1 MLQPAAQC
9 PKRMLRFDN
18 SNQNTSDEEQEEL
31 PYDGD
36 LGSNYKKNVISKIN
50 SGRKETVNASP
61 DASPVNASPAS
72 VLPVEQTS
80 NNQATSNTADTRKEN
95 VFITAKQSHFPPPRA
110 GPADIHQL
118 LLQHFPEE
126 DLLQTDRL
134 IQAETLPEV
143 SLIESMDDTGCS
155 LVSTDDSDSMGS
167 NQSNSSAS
175 HPKVLREKNSS
186 SEGNGDSKNDVTSY
200 TTDSTTLSLEGSGN
214 SSVVN
219 VSKQEKAKKD
229 QQIPKVPLMH
239 MRSFSDM
246 KYGQGQVHYPLPDF
260 SKISPKIKIPKV
272 PSGPGRPAP
281 QSVAAMHRTRSSPE
295 ILEVISRVL
304 EDSDQTS
311 ENTHVLSDAVR
322 TPPNPSHQLQVKN
335 ATIEIYIHQNCCY
348 RLIRLSLDRTQTHVK
363 TDHDTFYLLN
373 IRISYLSHAKL
384 SLEVMHND
392 GTTGDFGGSA
402 PTLVGRHLE
411 PLNPLSGT
419 SICLWHLILWQ
430 GSTLLHFL
438 CTLLTNGVR
447 WHHWIEKALIR

>member
-1 MLQPAAQC
+1 MGIQQEYSPNSQVHLIFIQHLTCHLLPCFSAEHADLSDATSSESSVNSQSDGLVEHKSHMLQPAAQC

-18 SNQNTSDEEQEEL
+18 SGQNTSDEEQEEL
-31 PYDGD
+31 PYDGG
-36 LGSNYKKNVISKIN
+36 LGSNYSKNVISKIS
-50 SGRKETVNASP
+50 SGRKETVNSSP
-61 DASPVNASPAS
+61 DSPDCFEPNTGNNATVTESL
-72 VLPVEQTS
+72 LPVEQTS
-80 NNQATSNTADTRKEN
+80 DNQATSKTADMRKEN
-95 VFITAKQSHFPPPRA
+95 VFITAKQSPFPPPRPC
-110 GPADIHQL
+110 PADIHQL
-118 LLQHFPEE
+118 LLRHFPQE

-155 LVSTDDSDSMGS
+155 LVSTHDSDSIDS

-175 HPKVLREKNSS
+175 DPKVLKEKNSG
-186 SEGNGDSKNDVTSY
+186 SEGNGDSKTDVTSY

-229 QQIPKVPLMH
+229 QQIPKVPLMR

-260 SKISPKIKIPKV
+260 SKISPKVKIPKV

-281 QSVAAMHRTRSSPE
+281 QRVAAMHRTRSSPE

-322 TPPNPSHQLQVKN
+322 TPPNPAHQLQVKN
-335 ATIEIYIHQNCCY
+335 AIIEIYIHQNWCY
-348 RLIRLSLDRTQTHVK
+348 RLS
-363 TDHDTFYLLN
+363 
-373 IRISYLSHAKL
+373 
-384 SLEVMHND
+384 
-392 GTTGDFGGSA
+392 
-402 PTLVGRHLE
+402 
-411 PLNPLSGT
+411 
-419 SICLWHLILWQ
+419 
-430 GSTLLHFL
+430 
-438 CTLLTNGVR
+438 
-447 WHHWIEKALIR
+447 